1 MLFLG
6 QKVQSLASLVS
17 SISLAWLL
25 PREGGEE
32 GTENLEQRGMH
43 TEIYSGLTFLLST
56 EDLVKEA
63 SPPQTS
69 YLAEL
74 HAFWHADSFPHLWAV
89 WSKDYLH
96 SKKKKKEEEA
106 WIPPKCLPGTP
117 THLFVPSTLT
127 NYVPSS
133 FLLIWQLTTPFLRC
147 FFTLF
152 LGLVSRFCPASLAAP
167 TQVFCRFLLIALSSR
182 LWKWPRAWSSYRES
196 TFTL

>member
-32 GTENLEQRGMH
+32 GTENPKQRGMH

-63 SPPQTS
+63 SPSQTS
-69 YLAEL
+69 YLAGL
-74 HAFWHADSFPHLWAV
+74 HAFRHADSFPHLWAV

-96 SKKKKKEEEA
+96 SKKKEKKKKPEYLLSA
-106 WIPPKCLPGTP
+106 CLALQLIFLCPAPSQTTCP
-117 THLFVPSTLT
+117 HL
-127 NYVPSS
+127 S
-133 FLLIWQLTTPFLRC
+133 FLFGSWQPPSWDAF
-147 FFTLF
+147 
-152 LGLVSRFCPASLAAP
+152 SLY
-167 TQVFCRFLLIALSSR
+167 S
-182 LWKWPRAWSSYRES
+182 
-196 TFTL
+196 